1 MNKDPIF
8 HFPHGP
14 VLFSTC
20 QGLVTRLDEEGGG
33 DKKENEMKEK
43 FLFRHLEEVE
53 WDEELRGAG
62 KMESVNDTK
71 REDQRGKSERGR
83 SDEEQRT

>member
-1 MNKDPIF
+1 M
-8 HFPHGP
+8 
-14 VLFSTC
+14 T
-20 QGLVTRLDEEGGG
+20 TLDEEGGR
-33 DKKENEMKEK
+33 DKKENEMKER
-43 FLFRHLEEVE
+43 FLFRHLEEV
-53 WDEELRGAG
+53 ELRGAG